1 MVQHPALFCFDCD
14 IAGVPIHQLL
24 HVHIHRDGAAGGHSK
39 DSTFLKN

>member
-24 HVHIHRDGAAGGHSK
+24 HVHIHRDGAARGHSK